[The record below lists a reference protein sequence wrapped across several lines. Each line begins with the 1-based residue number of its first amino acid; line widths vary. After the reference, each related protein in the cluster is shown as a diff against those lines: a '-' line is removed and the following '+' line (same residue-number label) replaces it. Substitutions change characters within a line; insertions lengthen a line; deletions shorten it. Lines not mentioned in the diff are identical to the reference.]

1 MLLRFPLNVSVFDE
15 MSPVPVIIA
24 FVLVPSVKDNPRVD
38 TDLETKSPS
47 GVTYNTSVD
56 DESRIDSGF
65 AAVELLLIVS
75 VLPVRVVLEIS
86 LAVEMEATVVDES
99 GLIDKAVP
107 VTAEQNKFPLLEIPA
122 IRVPKLLLTV
132 SGISKM
138 LAEVVVTAKGPVYT
152 LPLTIAPLTPTTT
165 ELVL

>member
-1 MLLRFPLNVSVFDE
+1 MLLRFPLNVSVFAE

-24 FVLVPSVKDNPRVD
+24 FVLVPFVKDNPRVD
-38 TDLETKSPS
+38 TDLDTKSTS
-47 GVTYNTSVD
+47 GVTYNSSVD

-65 AAVELLLIVS
+65 EVVELLLIVS
-75 VLPVRVVLEIS
+75 VLPVRVVPEIS

-107 VTAEQNKFPLLEIPA
+107 VTAEQNKFPLLEMPT
-122 IRVPKLLLTV
+122 IRIPKLLLTV

-138 LAEVVVTAKGPVYT
+138 FVDAAVTAKGPVYT
-152 LPLTIAPLTPTTT
+152 LPLTIVPLAPTTT